1 MHNSRIAA
9 AVVAIT
15 ALSAAMTLAPRG
27 AHAQQK
33 YPAKPIRLIV
43 SFSAGGTPDTLARL
57 LGPRVSEALS
67 QPIVIENRP
76 GAGGT
81 LATNIVAKAPADG
94 YTLLAVSPGFA
105 ITAAMQPNLPYDPLK
120 DFSAV
125 ANIGFSTLALVVAPS
140 LGVKSV
146 KELIALA
153 HAQSG
158 KVFFGSAGAGSGT
171 HMNGERFRLVA
182 GIKAVHV
189 AFKGQPEF
197 LIEVM
202 AGRVQY
208 GVAGLG
214 PAMPMIKEGR
224 LLPLAVLPART
235 VLLPDVPAM
244 SDVLAGAA
252 RDGSQAWLAPA
263 GTPRAILHQISRELA
278 RALAQPDVKE
288 RLQNIAFHVAHSPPE
303 ETDRLIRGDIASFNK
318 LVRDAGLRAK

>member
-1 MHNSRIAA
+1 MKCNSTIAA
-9 AVVAIT
+9 TIATGMIAAV
-15 ALSAAMTLAPRG
+15 APHD
-27 AHAQQK
+27 AQAQQK

-57 LGPRVSEALS
+57 LSPRVSEALG

-81 LATNIVAKAPADG
+81 LATNIAAKAPADG

-105 ITAAMQPNLPYDPLK
+105 ITAAMQPNLPYHPLK

-146 KELIALA
+146 KDLIALA
-153 HAQSG
+153 HAQPG

-214 PAMPMIKEGR
+214 PSMPMIKEGR
-224 LLPLAVLPART
+224 LLPLAVLPTRT
-235 VLLPDVPAM
+235 ALLPDVPAL
-244 SDVLAGAA
+244 SDVLPGAA

-263 GTPRAILHQISRELA
+263 GTPRAILHQISKEMA
-278 RALAQPDVKE
+278 RALAQPEIKE

-303 ETDRLIRGDIASFNK
+303 EADRLIRGDIASFNK

>member
-1 MHNSRIAA
+1 MQRSRLAVFIIIFCA
-9 AVVAIT
+9 AVSVAPGI
-15 ALSAAMTLAPRG
+15 AL
-27 AHAQQK
+27 AQQK
-33 YPAKPIRLIV
+33 YPTKPIRLIV

-57 LGPRVSEALS
+57 LGPRVSEALG
-67 QPIVIENRP
+67 QPMVIENRP

-146 KELIALA
+146 KDLIALA
-153 HAQSG
+153 HAQPG

-214 PAMPMIKEGR
+214 PSMPMIKEGR
-224 LLPLAVLPART
+224 LLPLAVLSART
-235 VLLPDVPAM
+235 ALLPDVPAM
-244 SDVLAGAA
+244 SDVLPGAA

-278 RALAQPDVKE
+278 RALAHPELKE

-303 ETDRLIRGDIASFNK
+303 ETHRLIRGDIVSFNK